1 MNFDLARIAEQ
12 VNAFWHDHA
21 TGVIVGVGLL
31 ALALAVY
38 GLVRFARSHQRS
50 RWVSVLAALVA
61 LAWTSEGLWEVARY
75 TLGLPVGFAA
85 FTFFVFEAMMLSAAL
100 QAEEHRRRHGAPGAA
115 GRYVWV
121 LALLTAT
128 VVALNAST
136 GVEAVLRFAVPLAV
150 AGLWWVSVTAERD
163 SDTNEVRQRR
173 EQAAAAR
180 EATWTVTPST
190 VLVRLGLRRPGAQT
204 MTEAERAYRRRRM
217 VVHADR
223 LAAAGSKPAARW
235 SAYRLRR
242 LARQATAEDVAVV
255 REQVHRA
262 AGIVATVLAPAPPA
276 DMSPSTEG
284 DIGGDMSARTSPR
297 TSAPMSARR
306 SGRTRGGQA
315 GAVADRI
322 AAVLAQH
329 PDISRAELA
338 RQAGTSPRHVRRV
351 LGDMSAHRT
360 RSGADTGGD
369 IDQDGPADMSAPLSA
384 LNGRR

>member
-21 TGVIVGVGLL
+21 TGVIVGAGLL

-204 MTEAERAYRRRRM
+204 TTEAERAYRRRRM

-276 DMSPSTEG
+276 DMSPSTRG
-284 DIGGDMSARTSPR
+284 DIEADMSPR
-297 TSAPMSARR
+297 TSAPAMSARR

-315 GAVADRI
+315 GTVADRI

-360 RSGADTGGD
+360 RSGGD